1 MTNNTNSQTMGG
13 ASVNRITQDLISAWH
28 LFWDPRVP
36 TALKILLPVAALVYW
51 VSPIDIMPGLPFD
64 DIAVLILA
72 LRMFVM
78 MAPSSAKSGG
88 PSAPGKGADNTAGA
102 DDIGGDGPVIDT
114 TWRVIDE

>member
-1 MTNNTNSQTMGG
+1 MTNNTSYQSTGSW
-13 ASVNRITQDLISAWH
+13 SVGRITQDLVSAWH

-51 VSPIDIMPGLPFD
+51 VSPIDLIPGLPFD

-72 LRMFVM
+72 LRMFVA
-78 MAPSSAKSGG
+78 MAPSATKSGASSS
-88 PSAPGKGADNTAGA
+88 PHNSANTAAGEE
-102 DDIGGDGPVIDT
+102 DGPVIDT

>member
-1 MTNNTNSQTMGG
+1 MTNN
-13 ASVNRITQDLISAWH
+13 ASYGSTGSWSLTRITQDLASAWR

-36 TALKILLPVAALVYW
+36 TALKVLLPVAALVYW
-51 VSPIDIMPGLPFD
+51 VSPIDLLPGLPID

-78 MAPSSAKSGG
+78 MAPATAKNDTG
-88 PSAPGKGADNTAGA
+88 ANANGADSGDA
-102 DDIGGDGPVIDT
+102 DGDVIDT

>member
-1 MTNNTNSQTMGG
+1 MTNNTSYQSTGSW
-13 ASVNRITQDLISAWH
+13 SVGRITQDLVSAWR

-51 VSPIDIMPGLPFD
+51 ISPIDLIPGLPFD

-72 LRMFVM
+72 LRMFVA
-78 MAPSSAKSGG
+78 MAPSAAKSDA
-88 PSAPGKGADNTAGA
+88 SSSRQNNADTGDNE
-102 DDIGGDGPVIDT
+102 GDGPVIDT